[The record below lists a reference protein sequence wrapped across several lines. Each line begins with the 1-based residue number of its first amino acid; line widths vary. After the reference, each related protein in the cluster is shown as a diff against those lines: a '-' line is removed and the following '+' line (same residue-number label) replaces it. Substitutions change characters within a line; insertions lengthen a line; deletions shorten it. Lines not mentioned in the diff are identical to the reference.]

1 MKSRK
6 LHKDGEPRGHKDEL
20 GAKAQEQSRAQVILK
35 GYNQEGRQGHDKR
48 DGRGRQKVNQNER

>member
-6 LHKDGEPRGHKDEL
+6 LHKDGEPRGHKDEP

-35 GYNQEGRQGHDKR
+35 GVQSGREAGA
-48 DGRGRQKVNQNER
+48 

>member
-6 LHKDGEPRGHKDEL
+6 LHKDGEPRGHKD
-20 GAKAQEQSRAQVILK
+20 SRVRRHRSRVQVILK